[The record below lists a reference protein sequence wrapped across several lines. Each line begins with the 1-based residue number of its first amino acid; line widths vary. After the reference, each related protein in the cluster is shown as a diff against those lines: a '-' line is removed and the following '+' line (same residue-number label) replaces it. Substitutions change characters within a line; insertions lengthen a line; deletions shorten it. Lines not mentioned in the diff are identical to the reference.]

1 MDAPKHNSAHVWSI
15 VLAHGRGQRLAALVK
30 RWLSNRGTKSCQ
42 TVAGNQSSSES
53 LVDHDPISPHYRI
66 TVTDQEAVTAGGA
79 APRGQVSGKLLIQP
93 RNCGT
98 APAVFLGLT
107 HVMSEDPEAMV
118 VVYPS
123 DHFIY
128 PGARFAQ
135 ILNDATKIA
144 RELKQ
149 WTVLVGVRSERFE
162 TEHGWIRPGVTLGWT
177 DGSHLRRIEA
187 LQDRSNVKSRRTA
200 LASGCVCNTSILAA
214 SATSLWEAARDNFPT
229 MLRLFQ
235 DYQSSIRSDDQQA
248 TLRAA
253 YETMPVLD
261 LSTDILQSILNQV
274 MVMELSHVVWS
285 DWRKPEGIVDR
296 LRVIGKSPAFAA
308 KHMLTL

>member
-1 MDAPKHNSAHVWSI
+1 MTA
-15 VLAHGRGQRLAALVK
+15 
-30 RWLSNRGTKSCQ
+30 
-42 TVAGNQSSSES
+42 
-53 LVDHDPISPHYRI
+53 
-66 TVTDQEAVTAGGA
+66 QEDLKTGGA
-79 APRGQVSGKLLIQP
+79 ESWSQVSGQFLVQP

-98 APAVFLGLT
+98 AAAVFLGLT

-128 PGARFAQ
+128 PGARFTKL
-135 ILNDATKIA
+135 LNEATKIA

-149 WTVLVGVRSERFE
+149 WTVLLGVQSERFVS
-162 TEHGWIRPGVTLGWT
+162 EHGWIRPGATLGWT

-187 LQDRSNVKSRRTA
+187 LLDRAIVKSRTTA

-214 SATSLWEAARDNFPT
+214 SAASLWEAARSNFPE
-229 MLRLFQ
+229 MLRLFR
-235 DYQSSIRSDDQQA
+235 DYQSSIRSNDQQA

-261 LSTDILQSILNQV
+261 LSTDLLQSILNQV

-285 DWRKPEGIVDR
+285 DWRKPWIVDR

-308 KHMLTL
+308 KDLLTL